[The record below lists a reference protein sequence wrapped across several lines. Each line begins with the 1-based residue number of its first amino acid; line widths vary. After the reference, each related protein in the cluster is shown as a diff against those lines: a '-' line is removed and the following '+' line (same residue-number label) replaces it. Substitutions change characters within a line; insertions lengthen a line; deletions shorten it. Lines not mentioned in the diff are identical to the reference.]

1 MPFGIDLMPKLRGL
15 GKRPLSLEVRIQP
28 NIPDVVQWGNGAP
41 RPLRSSYLHIPQH
54 GPRGRDPR
62 ETVAQ
67 GDGHAISS
75 ATAAFTSWPIA
86 YAGPTQAGQPLSHGQ
101 AARCSRARSS
111 SGSVARKRRSEKP
124 TPPGVMS
131 KR

>member
-62 ETVAQ
+62 ETFAQ

-75 ATAAFTSWPIA
+75 ATAAFTPHWSSRMCEQSVKRQLA
-86 YAGPTQAGQPLSHGQ
+86 AAG
-101 AARCSRARSS
+101 RI
-111 SGSVARKRRSEKP
+111 SG
-124 TPPGVMS
+124 
-131 KR
+131 